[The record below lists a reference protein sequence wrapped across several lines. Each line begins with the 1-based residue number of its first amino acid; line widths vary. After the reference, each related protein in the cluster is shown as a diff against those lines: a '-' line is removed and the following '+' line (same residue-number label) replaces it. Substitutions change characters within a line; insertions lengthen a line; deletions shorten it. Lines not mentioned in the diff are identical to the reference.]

1 MAEGEAEGVAEGEAE
16 EGREVGEESA
26 EAVAQAC
33 AAAEEFL
40 EAVLA
45 DGGEATAFD
54 GGALGGGQHPFGGV
68 EKHGVGV
75 AVGCEPPAFGGADG
89 LGTFAPDITD
99 HAVDNVEHVEAGAA
113 KGVDNARG
121 MLTVEICERGSQDYS
136 PGINHKPIG
145 NIEILVVNTP

>member
-1 MAEGEAEGVAEGEAE
+1 MAEGEAEEV
-16 EGREVGEESA
+16 REVGEEGA
-26 EAVAQAC
+26 EAVAQAG

-45 DGGEATAFD
+45 DGGEAAVLD

-75 AVGCEPPAFGGADG
+75 AVGCEPPAFGSTEG

-113 KGVDNARG
+113 GNMYVTG
-121 MLTVEICERGSQDYS
+121 FVLTVKIYVS
-136 PGINHKPIG
+136 
-145 NIEILVVNTP
+145 